1 MISVYEFEKPKQRGR
16 AKEAFSFCHK
26 KSPRPGNS
34 RGGGTQ
40 ALLSLE
46 PTVEP
51 FADVT
56 FMVFICIASLDSVKK
71 TATMNI
77 AKEDIGVS
85 V

>member
-1 MISVYEFEKPKQRGR
+1 MKSQSS
-16 AKEAFSFCHK
+16 EAARKRPFLFAIK
-26 KSPRPGNS
+26 NPRDQETAA
-34 RGGGTQ
+34 GGGTQ

-56 FMVFICIASLDSVKK
+56 FMIFICIASLDSVKK